1 MDETGNSALYHGP
14 PSVRT
19 VRRPGGFAMVR
30 CTGNTWNTRCYPSG
44 MLARLKVPL
53 GWGELLKKTYQE
65 AWADDILNLAAQ
77 QAYYFFFALFPLLLA
92 LVSFGSFFPLYNLTD
107 ELFRLLRGVMPP
119 DVIEMITKQ
128 LGELSNQNAGGLL
141 TFAFLVTIWS
151 SSGALVSMCSTLN
164 AAYDITE
171 GRPWWKVR
179 LIAIALT
186 IGLAVF
192 ILISMT
198 LIVAGPSIAEEIANN
213 VGLGPAFK
221 WTWMILQWPVVLSLV
236 ATAIALVY
244 YFAPDAKQEW
254 VWITPGSV
262 LATLLWLVVSLGF
275 KLYIANFGSYTETYG
290 IIGGVMM
297 LLLWFYL
304 SGIAILLG
312 AELNAEI
319 EHASPYGKDVGEK
332 VPGEKKAIGA
342 VAEREYEE
350 KMAKGELPDRAF
362 PEGVNCDLDRK
373 PTSSRTPKD
382 GRAA

>member
-1 MDETGNSALYHGP
+1 
-14 PSVRT
+14 
-19 VRRPGGFAMVR
+19 
-30 CTGNTWNTRCYPSG
+30 

-53 GWGELLKKTYQE
+53 GWGELLRRTYQE

-92 LVSFGSFFPLYNLTD
+92 LVAFASFFPLYNLTD

-119 DVIEMITKQ
+119 DVIDMITKQ

-141 TFAFLVTIWS
+141 TFAFLITIWS

-179 LIAIALT
+179 LIAIGLT
-186 IGLAVF
+186 IGLAIF
-192 ILISMT
+192 ILISIT
-198 LIVAGPSIAEEIANN
+198 LIVAGPAIADGIADR
-213 VGLGPAFK
+213 VGLGAAFE
-221 WTWMILQWPVVLSLV
+221 WTWNILQWPVILVLV

-350 KMAKGELPDRAF
+350 KKAKGELPDRAF
-362 PEGVNCDLDRK
+362 PEGVNCDLDRR
-373 PTSSRTPKD
+373 PTRRTPKD